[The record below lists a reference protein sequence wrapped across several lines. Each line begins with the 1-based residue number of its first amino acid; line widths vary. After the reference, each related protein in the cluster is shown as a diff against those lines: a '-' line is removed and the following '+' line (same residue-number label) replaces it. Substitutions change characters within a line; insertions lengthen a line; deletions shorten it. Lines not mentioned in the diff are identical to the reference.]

1 MFINVLHS
9 PINIFTIVHKTFFKY
24 AHMVYFYHILYKI
37 FIYSMNISYYYE
49 PVSDMKVLWSPN
61 MQRSVLR

>member
-24 AHMVYFYHILYKI
+24 AYMVYFLPHII
-37 FIYSMNISYYYE
+37 QNIHLQHGYF
-49 PVSDMKVLWSPN
+49 VL
-61 MQRSVLR
+61 L